1 MGERPRNG
9 SPRVVQCVQLTPL
22 SRACI
27 RVRPRST
34 RVQSLGFPT
43 WPHARCQKHNKK
55 LSYSP
60 QGAQKPGREEDTGKK
75 TVKVMKTTV
84 ALPVI
89 KALMTLAMRVMVP
102 KVASIRSVLFRYQA
116 LR

>member
-1 MGERPRNG
+1 MYNLHHCSGPASG
-9 SPRVVQCVQLTPL
+9 F
-22 SRACI
+22 
-27 RVRPRST
+27 RPRST

-43 WPHARCQKHNKK
+43 WPQALCQKHNNKK

-60 QGAQKPGREEDTGKK
+60 QGAQKPGREDDTGKK
-75 TVKVMKTTV
+75 AVKVMETMV

-89 KALMTLAMRVMVP
+89 KALMVLAMKVMVP
-102 KVASIRSVLFRYQA
+102 TVAIVRSVLFMHQA